1 MLVPTKATAGSD
13 AGKTP
18 ITPSKRRTRG
28 TLGRPPPSGEPKSRS
43 SSRPRGSGGRM
54 EIHLNNGITV
64 RVTSP
69 VDDSELKR
77 VLAVAAAVTAL
88 TVIGGRCR
96 CMKRDAAIMW
106 QSRRWFGRL
115 QHGH

>member
-13 AGKTP
+13 AGKTADHAEKKA
-18 ITPSKRRTRG
+18 SGDAQK
-28 TLGRPPPSGEPKSRS
+28 PPPSGEPESRS

-64 RVTSP
+64 RVTSS